1 MGAPN
6 CIQDNEI
13 TVLLPEPDHNQ
24 GDCQMFG
31 LHVCLTRLLAD
42 VLRSKL
48 TVFSLACSCP
58 ESELQPAVYTVTGRL
73 KSTYVRD
80 AQKALRKTAAVGKE
94 FRQDCDFTRMG
105 AVPISRA
112 SATLMLYYHQVSN
125 LWIDSR

>member
-13 TVLLPEPDHNQ
+13 TVLLPEPDHDQ

-31 LHVCLTRLLAD
+31 LHVRLTRLLAD

-48 TVFSLACSCP
+48 TMCSPFYPCP
-58 ESELQPAVYTVTGRL
+58 ESKPQPAVYTVTGRL
-73 KSTYVRD
+73 KSTYVKD

-94 FRQDCDFTRMG
+94 FRQDCDLTTMG
-105 AVPISRA
+105 TAPISRA
-112 SATLMLYYHQVSN
+112 SATLMLYYHQVS
-125 LWIDSR
+125 SF

>member
-6 CIQDNEI
+6 SIQDGEI
-13 TVLLPEPDHNQ
+13 TVQLPEPDRDD

-31 LHVCLTRLLAD
+31 LHVRLTRLLAD
-42 VLRSKL
+42 VLHSKL
-48 TVFSLACSCP
+48 TMCSRLYSCL
-58 ESELQPAVYTVTGRL
+58 ESKSQPAVYTVSGRL

-105 AVPISRA
+105 TAPISRA
-112 SATLMLYYHQVSN
+112 SATLMLYYHQVST
-125 LWIDSR
+125 